1 MNKEDFYHTLDIEKA
16 KSLFAD
22 KGWLPLYRRGY
33 TEQNDKF
40 SNRYYILGYL
50 IDSEKVETCLLSYAP
65 DINAD
70 TYSAVFGDN
79 SYSRYSKEGFES
91 LVVIKDHHLKEG
103 VKKRINIAEELIF
116 YFNLYEE
123 FTDELNRTYSYIH
136 LGEKELVIKISES
149 EVKIKQKYLLEYI
162 AIRKKYFV
170 MSFQFESEVNMSH
183 SKELNF
189 KIEFTPNGDVGVE
202 DIGDSYHINSLVR
215 SYMHLIQSWQSG
227 KVLLKHGDINI
238 IGCHWNK
245 EEKDVSFIHGYN
257 DETGQETEISIKEDR
272 NQNWFVLL
280 FFRKSV
286 LDKYYQNPDCEVTSM
301 RVSNM
306 FFSLKCDNNNKDY
319 VVVFFAHLQELP
331 YEELLHWKS
340 HNVAPEESMKLSK
353 SFYEAMI
360 EGRWSGGAETPDL
373 FFKERFVEFSKLWKK
388 KFSWELFKPLAD
400 IQAHI
405 FTGLHIPTTENEKSF
420 IEQIESLTLIL
431 IDSIN
436 VEEISK
442 NIELAENEGSITK
455 FEKFLKTLGCPDENI
470 IQFFRNLQSLRS
482 GITKAHRFSPN
493 NKNTRKAMEHFGIE
507 EDLSNCIASSECLF
521 KDSICTLNTLIC
533 HFKLEI

>member
-1 MNKEDFYHTLDIEKA
+1 MNKEDFYHTLDVEKA
-16 KSLFAD
+16 KSFFAD

-40 SNRYYILGYL
+40 SNWHYILAYL
-50 IDSEKVETCLLSYAP
+50 IDPKKVEICLSSYVK

-70 TYSAVFGDN
+70 TYNAVFGDN
-79 SYSRYSKEGFES
+79 SYSRYSKEGFEP
-91 LVVIKDHHLKEG
+91 LVIIKDHLLKEG
-103 VKKRINIAEELIF
+103 EKKKINIAEELIF

-123 FTDELNRTYSYIH
+123 FTDELNRTYSYVH
-136 LGEKELVIKISES
+136 LGEREPVIKISES

-162 AIRKKYFV
+162 AIRKKHFV

-189 KIEFTPNGDVGVE
+189 KIEFTPNGDVGIE
-202 DIGDSYHINSLVR
+202 YIGDSYHINSLVR
-215 SYMHLIQSWQSG
+215 PYMHLIQSWQSG

-257 DETGQETEISIKEDR
+257 NETGQETEISIKEDR
-272 NQNWFVLL
+272 GQNWFVLL

-286 LDKYYQNPDCEVTSM
+286 LDKYYQNPDCEVTAM

-319 VVVFFAHLQELP
+319 VVVLFAHLQELP

-436 VEEISK
+436 VKEISK

-455 FEKFLKTLGCPDENI
+455 FEKFLKTLGCPYENI

-493 NKNTRKAMEHFGIE
+493 NKDARKAMEHFGIK
-507 EDLSNCIASSECLF
+507 EDLSNCIASSECIF
-521 KDSICTLNTLIC
+521 KDSIYTLNTLIY
-533 HFKLEI
+533 HLKLEM